1 MPRGLVSLINRNRTA
16 LARLISKPPRFCVSM
31 CAVTVVHGSTGFTGV
46 HGGALAH
53 TGFHGSSRGFTGFHG
68 VSRGFTGAH
77 RGLEVSTRTAV
88 AAPWSLTVTIKQDGF
103 KYRHRPAHRAKRP
116 CVSKTTCLADSIT
129 TRGNTRMLRCIGS
142 GIPALLEVAPVEM
155 TTTTRIPLPQP
166 PPAALAAVDPPP
178 SLPKPRP
185 HASLKSDSPPPLS
198 KRRPHAPPH
207 AVPPLSLARHPHAHW
222 PDSL

>member
-1 MPRGLVSLINRNRTA
+1 M
-16 LARLISKPPRFCVSM
+16 
-31 CAVTVVHGSTGFTGV
+31 
-46 HGGALAH
+46 
-53 TGFHGSSRGFTGFHG
+53 
-68 VSRGFTGAH
+68 
-77 RGLEVSTRTAV
+77 STRTAV

-103 KYRHRPAHRAKRP
+103 KYRHRPAHRTKRP

-129 TRGNTRMLRCIGS
+129 NRGNPRMLRCIGS

-222 PDSL
+222 PDSLWSPPWQPHKRPPHAVSSTAPAFPPRPPLMRRPHAVLQM